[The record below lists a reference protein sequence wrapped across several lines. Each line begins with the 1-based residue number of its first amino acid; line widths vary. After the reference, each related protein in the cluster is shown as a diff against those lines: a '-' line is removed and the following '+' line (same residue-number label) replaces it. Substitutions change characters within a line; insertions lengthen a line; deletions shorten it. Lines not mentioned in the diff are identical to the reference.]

1 MEVTIPKE
9 HKIKV
14 KADEKLSKYVD
25 LTRELKKMC
34 NIIVVPIVIG
44 VENLDRSE
52 RSNKPKKNLQNR
64 RNVKAFYPTELLKQL
79 VYILD
84 S

>member
-34 NIIVVPIVIG
+34 NMIVVPIVIG